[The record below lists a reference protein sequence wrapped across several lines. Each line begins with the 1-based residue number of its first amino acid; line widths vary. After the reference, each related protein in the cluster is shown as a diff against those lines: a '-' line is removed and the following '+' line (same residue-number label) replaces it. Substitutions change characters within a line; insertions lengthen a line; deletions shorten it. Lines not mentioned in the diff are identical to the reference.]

1 MGIHT
6 IHTKSLLII
15 LVRSWFF
22 LSVAVWTQLD
32 FLNKKNKKEKQKK
45 IIIKYSFDNI
55 KCWSIKK
62 LRWYLSQT
70 IWGMSNAGC
79 FFQYYLH
86 GSVGQH
92 RVDIVLISYK
102 HFQRIHIYPVY
113 VVDIAIL
120 TTIESALCLH
130 RVPHFLFTSS
140 TLIDIE
146 SISCIHPTFFPVS

>member
-1 MGIHT
+1 MFNSDWHHQMNLSFENYIIKNDEKPVNYDKSWFINIVEKYVTKKEWPIFLYMGIHT

-32 FLNKKNKKEKQKK
+32 FLNKKNKKQKQKK

-55 KCWSIKK
+55 ECWSIKK

-102 HFQRIHIYPVY
+102 H
-113 VVDIAIL
+113 L
-120 TTIESALCLH
+120 
-130 RVPHFLFTSS
+130 
-140 TLIDIE
+140 
-146 SISCIHPTFFPVS
+146 